1 MICFMIYQSIWR
13 LSHYEDHLD
22 VSEGAFIWH
31 DSGAPA
37 AFTSRIR
44 QISRQHVRKA
54 GAKDSIVYST
64 SQLMLGYGV
73 RHLPKVLPSMVSCA
87 KKGCQTWRSYTCE
100 PLLGRRTGHE
110 GVSSGKA
117 LVSSCLP
124 GCRVFV
130 LEQKSHEIC

>member
-44 QISRQHVRKA
+44 QISWQHVRKA
-54 GAKDSIVYST
+54 SAKDSIVYPT
-64 SQLMLGYGV
+64 SQLMLVYGV
-73 RHLPKVLPSMVSCA
+73 WQPVFHFKRMKPC
-87 KKGCQTWRSYTCE
+87 WE
-100 PLLGRRTGHE
+100 
-110 GVSSGKA
+110 A
-117 LVSSCLP
+117 LW
-124 GCRVFV
+124 
-130 LEQKSHEIC
+130 EDA